1 MNDDPSPAET
11 GQMDPAAA
19 TTQMAPTHGSEEPTA
34 VMDRPTHSGA
44 VPPLPPAGRPP
55 RTARLWG
62 HRPRWHWATLFTCIV
77 IGAVLVGVAIG
88 YGVWGGSGRQ
98 IVFPGQH
105 RGNFGFGMPN
115 GNSGGTDNGNG
126 GMPYGNG
133 SGTPFGYGGG
143 SSGSGQNGSGASGSG
158 SSGSGA
164 PSNISGIASGVNPG
178 LVDLNVTVAY
188 QNGQAS
194 ATGIVLTSSGEVLT
208 NNHVVE
214 RASGI
219 SATDVGN
226 GKTYKAT
233 VVGYDR
239 SHDIA
244 VLQLSGAS
252 GLQTVSIGDS
262 STVSVGDAV
271 VAIGNAGGT
280 GGTPSAAGGSVIAL
294 DRHIVADGVGGSEP
308 LSGLIEVNAAV
319 QPGDSGGPLVDS
331 SGKAVGI
338 DTAASAR
345 FAFRGTGSGRGYAV
359 PIDQALAIAKQIESG
374 ASSATVHVGPTAF
387 LGVALATSQ
396 VQGANGLGGQGGST
410 SGATVAGVLP
420 GAPAAKA
427 GLQAGDVITSLDGRR
442 VDSASTLT
450 SLVGRRR
457 PGDRVQVVWTDQSGK
472 THTATVTLATRPAA

>member
-1 MNDDPSPAET
+1 MNDDPSSAET
-11 GQMDPAAA
+11 GPIDPAAA
-19 TTQMAPTHGSEEPTA
+19 PPVSPISEPEAPTMAMDGPARSMAPPP
-34 VMDRPTHSGA
+34 RPP
-44 VPPLPPAGRPP
+44 VPPQSHA
-55 RTARLWG
+55 THLWL
-62 HRPRWHWATLFTCIV
+62 HRPRWHWAALFTCIV
-77 IGAVLVGVAIG
+77 VGAVLIGVAIG
-88 YGVWGGSGRQ
+88 YGVWGGSDRQ

-105 RGNFGFGMPN
+105 RTFGFGLPNGNDDGVPNGNMMPN
-115 GNSGGTDNGNG
+115 GGGNSMPYGYGNG
-126 GMPYGNG
+126 G
-133 SGTPFGYGGG
+133 SG
-143 SSGSGQNGSGASGSG
+143 SSGSGSNGSGSSGSG

-164 PSNISGIASGVNPG
+164 PSDISGIAAGVNPG
-178 LVDLNVTVAY
+178 LVDLNVTIAY

-214 RASGI
+214 GASSI

-226 GKTYKAT
+226 GRTYKAT

-252 GLQTVSIGDS
+252 GLQTVPMGES

-294 DRHIVADGVGGSEP
+294 DRNIVADGASGSEP

-331 SGKAVGI
+331 AGKAIGI
-338 DTAASAR
+338 NTAASAR
-345 FAFRGTGSGRGYAV
+345 FAFRCAGGRGYAV
-359 PIDQALAIAKQIESG
+359 PIDQALAIAKQTKSG
-374 ASSATVHVGPTAF
+374 TSSATVHVGPTAF

-396 VQGANGLGGQGGST
+396 AQGINGLGGQNGSGT
-410 SGATVAGVLP
+410 SGATVAGALP

-427 GLQAGDVITSLDGRR
+427 GLTAGDVIISLDGQS

-450 SLVGRRR
+450 SLVGRHR

-472 THTATVTLATRPAA
+472 THSATVTLATGPAA